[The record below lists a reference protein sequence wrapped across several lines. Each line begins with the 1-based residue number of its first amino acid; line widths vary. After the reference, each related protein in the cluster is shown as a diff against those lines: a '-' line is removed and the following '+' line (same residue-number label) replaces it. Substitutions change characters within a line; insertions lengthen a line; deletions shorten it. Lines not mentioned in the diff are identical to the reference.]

1 MCRLESYQ
9 VCKEKSEDRLALA
22 EGAFNDNVCNNVEC
36 FVTVIIERK
45 KRLKKSSHYNKGLQ
59 VAIVQA
65 EAAREVLHQTQKMAA
80 VGHLTGGLTHD
91 FNNILTV
98 IMGSLEGIQA
108 DLDDAGLGDL
118 HGLNEI
124 RALGNLQHHLSAAIK
139 STHRGSAVTQRLLA
153 FSRHQPLALKHLSV
167 NQVVDGIA
175 ELLCKAVG
183 PRIALTMALAPDA
196 GETKCDWSQLEN
208 ALLNLAINARDAM
221 PNGGKLTI
229 TTAAVQLDAA
239 AATAAGLVARRYV
252 TLAMTDTGTGMSATV
267 IAHAFEP
274 FFTTKPVGHG
284 TGLGVSMIRG
294 FAPELGGQVLIHSVE
309 QAGATVTIYL
319 PQSAG
324 PDAPDL
330 EPQTG
335 R

>member
-1 MCRLESYQ
+1 M
-9 VCKEKSEDRLALA
+9 
-22 EGAFNDNVCNNVEC
+22 
-36 FVTVIIERK
+36 IERK
-45 KRLKKSSHYNKGLQ
+45 KRLRKLSEYNKGLQ

-65 EAAREVLHQTQKMAA
+65 EAAKEVLRQSQKMAA

-98 IMGSLEGIQA
+98 IMGSLEEIKA
-108 DLDDAGLGDL
+108 DLDDAGLGDR
-118 HGLNEI
+118 HGLNQLP
-124 RALGNLQHHLSAAIK
+124 ALGNLQNHLAAAIK
-139 STHRGSAVTQRLLA
+139 STQRGAAVTQRLLA
-153 FSRHQPLALKHLSV
+153 FSRHQPLSPKHLSV
-167 NQVVDGIA
+167 NLVVDGIA

-183 PRIALTMALAPDA
+183 RRIALTMALAPDA
-196 GETKCDWSQLEN
+196 GETRCDWNQLEN

-221 PNGGKLTI
+221 PHGGKLTI
-229 TTAAVQLDAA
+229 TTAPVQLFAA
-239 AATAAGLVARRYV
+239 AAAAAGLVAGRYV
-252 TLAMTDTGTGMSATV
+252 TLTMTDTGTGMPPAL
-267 IAHAFEP
+267 IARAFDP

-284 TGLGVSMIRG
+284 TGLGLSMIRG
-294 FAPELGGQVLIHSVE
+294 FAQEFGGQVLIHSVE

-330 EPQTG
+330 EAQTG